1 MTLCPQIPAF
11 PKIFTL
17 GHRATENI
25 FNGPVEITE
34 KIDGSQFS
42 FGKINGELIIRSK
55 SVRIMPE
62 TCDSMF
68 KLGVEYVLSIQD
80 KLKTDVVYHGEYLRT
95 PNHNTLTYG
104 RVPENHFM
112 LFGARDINLDRFVYK
127 WETLAEF
134 AEEILCEPIPLIC
147 KTELDYSNYYDFCI
161 RCLNTQS
168 ELDGTLIEGIVVKNY
183 AHDMLIGEQY
193 IPITCGKF
201 VSESF
206 KEKHK
211 VSWSS
216 SNPGNMQKLANAI
229 STEPRW
235 EKAVQ
240 TLRDRGELAADVKDI
255 GPLLKC
261 LNQDVI
267 EEEIDEIKDMLWG
280 IFRKE
285 VLRHVSRGL
294 PDWYKKKLLK
304 GLEK

>member
-1 MTLCPQIPAF
+1 MIPAF

-25 FNGPVEITE
+25 FNGVVEITE
-34 KIDGSQFS
+34 KIDGSQLS
-42 FGKINGELIIRSK
+42 FGNINGELKMRSK
-55 SVRIMPE
+55 GVEIFPD
-62 TCDSMF
+62 TCDNMF
-68 KLGVEYVLSIQD
+68 KLGVEYVLSLYD
-80 KLKTDVVYHGEYLRT
+80 KLRINVVYHGEYLQK
-95 PNHNTLTYG
+95 PKHNTLTYA
-104 RVPENHFM
+104 RVPKNNFM
-112 LFGARDINLDRFVYK
+112 LFGLRDIERDYFSSYWK
-127 WETLAEF
+127 DLAE
-134 AEEILCEPIPLIC
+134 AAKDLGCEPIPLIEQI
-147 KTELDYSNYYDFCI
+147 ELNYSNYYDYCMT
-161 RCLNTQS
+161 CLKRQS
-168 ELDGTLIEGIVVKNY
+168 VLGGTEIEGIVVKNY
-183 AHDMLIGEQY
+183 AHDMLIGGQY

-201 VSESF
+201 VSEAF

-240 TLRDRGELAADVKDI
+240 TLRDRGELVDDVKDI

-267 EEEIDEIKDMLWG
+267 EEELDEIKDMLWD

-285 VLRHVSRGL
+285 VMRHVSRGL
-294 PDWYKKKLLK
+294 PEWYKERLLK

>member
-1 MTLCPQIPAF
+1 MIPAF

-42 FGKINGELIIRSK
+42 FGNINGELKIRSK
-55 SVRIMPE
+55 GAEIFPDN
-62 TCDSMF
+62 CDGMF

-80 KLKTDVVYHGEYLRT
+80 KLRSNLVYHGEYLQK
-95 PNHNTLTYG
+95 PKHNTLTYE
-104 RVPENHFM
+104 RVPKNYFM
-112 LFGARDINLDRFVYK
+112 LFGVREIGIDKFMYK
-127 WETLAEF
+127 WEDLAES
-134 AEEILCEPIPLIC
+134 AEILGCEPIPLIEQV
-147 KTELDYSNYYDFCI
+147 ELTYSNYYDY
-161 RCLNTQS
+161 CLAALKRQS
-168 ELDGTLIEGIVVKNY
+168 ILGKTTIEGIVVKNY
-183 AHDMLIGEQY
+183 AHDMLIGGQY

-201 VSESF
+201 VSEEF

-216 SNPGNMQKLANAI
+216 SNPGNMQKLAVAI

-235 EKAVQ
+235 EKAIQ
-240 TLRDRGELAADVKDI
+240 TLRDRGELVDDVKDI

-261 LNQDVI
+261 LNQDII
-267 EEEIDEIKDMLWG
+267 EEELDEIKTMLWD
-280 IFRKE
+280 IFQKE
-285 VLRHVSRGL
+285 VKRHVARGF
-294 PDWYKKKLLK
+294 PEWYKKKLLK